1 MNKLDIVIVEDHENI
16 LESFKEIVNAS
27 EKFRTAGA
35 FLSGEEAIDFLKL
48 INTPPTIMLVDI
60 QLGGMN
66 GIQTIREAKKIAPS
80 VLPII
85 ISVHENSKYIFDA
98 LCVGA
103 VGYLNKNTTP
113 KELITALEQTCNG
126 GAPMSSNIARKVVE
140 SFQLPHE
147 KELSERENE
156 VLTLLAKGKSY
167 ASIAQELSLSLNTIK
182 THTRN
187 IYEKLQV
194 NSKKEIIEKYGD
206 KIN

>member
-1 MNKLDIVIVEDHENI
+1 MDKLNVIIIEDNENI
-16 LESFKEIVNAS
+16 LESFKEIINS
-27 EKFRTAGA
+27 SNKFRVIGT
-35 FLSGEEAIDFLKL
+35 FLSGEEAISFLQKNKAPK
-48 INTPPTIMLVDI
+48 IILVDI
-60 QLGGMN
+60 QLGGIN
-66 GIQTIREAKKIAPS
+66 GIETIKKIRKKHPN

-98 LCVGA
+98 LCTGA

-126 GAPMSSNIARKVVE
+126 GAPMSSNIARKVVQ
-140 SFQLPHE
+140 SFQLPRE

-167 ASIAQELSLSLNTIK
+167 ASIADQLFLSKNTIK

-194 NSKKEIIEKYGD
+194 NSKKEIIEKYGS
-206 KIN
+206 K

>member
-1 MNKLDIVIVEDHENI
+1 MSKLNIIIIEDHESI
-16 LESFKEIVNAS
+16 LESFKEIINSSDRFQVS
-27 EKFRTAGA
+27 GA
-35 FLSGEEAIDFLKL
+35 FLSGEEALNFIKEG
-48 INTPPTIMLVDI
+48 NKPKIMLVDI
-60 QLGGMN
+60 QLGGIN
-66 GIQTIREAKKIAPS
+66 GIETIKQTKKIVPTI
-80 VLPII
+80 LPII

-113 KELITALEQTCNG
+113 KELINALEQARNG

-140 SFQLPHE
+140 SFQSPHE

-167 ASIAQELSLSLNTIK
+167 ASIAEELYLSINTIK

-194 NSKKEIIEKYGD
+194 NNKKEIMLKYGA
-206 KIN
+206 KNN

>member
-1 MNKLDIVIVEDHENI
+1 MNKLNIIIIEDHESI
-16 LESFKEIVNAS
+16 LESFKEIINSSDDFKV
-27 EKFRTAGA
+27 TGA
-35 FLSGEEAIDFLKL
+35 FLSGEKAIEF
-48 INTPPTIMLVDI
+48 INNKNSADIMLVDI
-60 QLGGMN
+60 QLGGIN
-66 GIQTIREAKKIAPS
+66 GIETIKEIKKKVPS
-80 VLPII
+80 ILPII
-85 ISVHENSKYIFDA
+85 ISVHENSKFIFDA
-98 LCVGA
+98 LCAGA
-103 VGYLNKNTTP
+103 VGYLNKNISP

-167 ASIAQELSLSLNTIK
+167 ASIADDLFLSINTIK

-194 NSKKEIIEKYGD
+194 NSKKEIMDKYGE
-206 KIN
+206 KSK